1 MQTVLEGFSRRNLVI
16 YLDDLL
22 LMEGSFEHHLQ
33 LVDDVLSALE
43 SQGIKLN
50 AKKCV
55 WFRQAEVPFLW
66 HIISERGLR
75 RYPKYV
81 RKVRSLEPPHTVK
94 QLRQFL
100 GVINFQRKFVPHCSS
115 ISKPLTELTGQS
127 GPPSSRGRTR

>member
-1 MQTVLEGFSRRNLVI
+1 MI

-22 LMEGSFEHHLQ
+22 LMEGSFERHLQ

-55 WFRQAEVPFLW
+55 WFQAEVPFLG

-75 RYPKYV
+75 RSPEYV
-81 RKVRSLEPPHTVK
+81 RKVRSLERPHTVK